1 MKAHI
6 EPVAVLVDV
15 LARAL
20 EQAQVNTE
28 ILGYTT
34 GAWNGGRCQLEWL
47 GKGRPKYPGR
57 LNELCHMV
65 FKNVD
70 SSWRR
75 ARTDIAALLKA
86 DLFRE
91 GIDGEAVEWACHRMI
106 GRSEERRILIVI
118 SDGCPMDTATG
129 LANDRYYLDTH
140 LKQVINLLETKRE
153 VDVYGLGV
161 GLDLSPYYTNCLAL
175 DLSETL
181 SNQVFEE
188 ILQLL
193 AGRHH
198 R

>member
-1 MKAHI
+1 
-6 EPVAVLVDV
+6 
-15 LARAL
+15 
-20 EQAQVNTE
+20 
-28 ILGYTT
+28 
-34 GAWNGGRCQLEWL
+34 
-47 GKGRPKYPGR
+47 
-57 LNELCHMV
+57 
-65 FKNVD
+65 
-70 SSWRR
+70 
-75 ARTDIAALLKA
+75 
-86 DLFRE
+86 
-91 GIDGEAVEWACHRMI
+91 
-106 GRSEERRILIVI
+106 
-118 SDGCPMDTATG
+118 MDTATG